1 MRFRVSTRASI
12 AVLGLAAVVAAGR
25 AQSAP
30 NPVTTTRISAPEKAL
45 KFEVVVPA
53 SVDDVWKAFTTKEG
67 MQTWLWRD
75 CVVELRKNG
84 EWTANFGASTGGG
97 TITSFVLKREI
108 VIAALAPE
116 KFPTVRK
123 ERTTARF
130 TFEAINATSTRV
142 ILLQTG
148 WKSGADWDAAYEYL
162 ATGNAQL
169 LGALY
174 TRFVSGPIDWS
185 KGLPEAY

>member
-1 MRFRVSTRASI
+1 MTSRFSTRALISVL
-12 AVLGLAAVVAAGR
+12 AVLAVVAAAR
-25 AQSAP
+25 AQKAAD
-30 NPVTTTRISAPEKAL
+30 PVTTTRIVVPEKAL

-53 SVDDVWKAFTTKEG
+53 SVDDVWTAFTTKDG

-75 CVVELRKNG
+75 CAVELRKNG
-84 EWTANFGASTGGG
+84 EWTANFGTSTGGG

-130 TFEAINATSTRV
+130 SFEAINPKSTRV
-142 ILLQTG
+142 SLLQTG
-148 WKSGADWDAAYEYL
+148 WKTGAEWDAAYEYL

-169 LGALY
+169 LGTLY
-174 TRFVSGPIDWS
+174 TRFVTGPIDWS
-185 KGLPEAY
+185 KGLSEAY